1 MYHGPHSENS
11 SFGYLS
17 GIPGLSSGDSRSS
30 ARLLTGQSNIDPVA
44 DWTVTDLT
52 WPLSSRT
59 ATRTRAMGHLFLKVL
74 LSFNKT
80 ISPSVKFL
88 FCRVNFAL
96 VVPYSTC
103 SNVCI
108 SIELVVASIPL
119 RVHDF
124 SINSILR
131 SNASDS

>member
-11 SFGYLS
+11 SFSYLS

-30 ARLLTGQSNIDPVA
+30 AGLLTGQSNIDPVA

-59 ATRTRAMGHLFLKVL
+59 ATRTHAMGHLFLKVL

-88 FCRVNFAL
+88 FCRVTFAL
-96 VVPYSTC
+96 IVPYSTC
-103 SNVCI
+103 SKMYKYRVTFV
-108 SIELVVASIPL
+108 SDVGSASTL
-119 RVHDF
+119 YSTCF
-124 SINSILR
+124 KMY
-131 SNASDS
+131 